1 MGELAKAS
9 AQWIGLHALLV
20 APMFTNNLELR
31 TALMAFIIPNALRFS
46 LKLNNLKVDRI
57 FMLAATAIAFFIT
70 YFSARYS
77 KKVRDGIENYG
88 KKTKRA
94 TIETSLIFIG
104 ALIAGFLIA
113 YYTVD
118 KSIYSNLP
126 IRTNSLL

>member
-1 MGELAKAS
+1 MGELAKAG

-57 FMLAATAIAFFIT
+57 FMLAATSIAFFIT
-70 YFSARYS
+70 YFTARYS
-77 KKVRDGIENYG
+77 KKTRDGIEKFG
-88 KKTKRA
+88 TKTPKA
-94 TIETSLIFIG
+94 TIGTILTFLG
-104 ALIAGFLIA
+104 ALLAGFVIA

-126 IRTNSLL
+126 IRTNSVF